1 MRVAGISE
9 QGATG
14 GVAGNERL
22 TNSTSAV
29 LFVLLAIEGVTILS
43 LRSLLAPHVFIGVVL
58 IPPVLLK
65 VASTGYRF
73 VRYYRGSA
81 PYVRR
86 GPPPILLRALGP
98 LIVFAT
104 AVLLATGVALLV
116 MGRGDGLVRN
126 LHTWSFIAFLVVT
139 SVHVLAHAREVPAQ
153 AAADWRPATRLPGSR
168 GRRAVVLASLI
179 VGLALGAV
187 AVAYDGSWVHRSHH
201 RGEAAAAAR

>member
-9 QGATG
+9 REATG

-22 TNSTSAV
+22 TSSTSAF
-29 LFVLLAIEGVTILS
+29 LFVLLAIEGVTLLS
-43 LRSLLAPHVFIGVVL
+43 LGSLLAPHIFIGVML

-65 VASTGYRF
+65 VASTGYRA
-73 VRYYRGSA
+73 VRYYRGSE

-86 GPPPILLRALGP
+86 GPPPMLLRALGP
-98 LIVFAT
+98 LVVLST

-116 MGRGDGLVRN
+116 IGRGDGVVRN

-139 SVHVLAHAREVPAQ
+139 GVHVLAHAREMPAQ
-153 AAADWRPATRLPGSR
+153 AAADWRPATHLPGSR
-168 GRRAVVLASLI
+168 GRRVVVLGSLI

-187 AVAYDGSWVHRSHH
+187 AVAYDGPWVHRSH
-201 RGEAAAAAR
+201 RGEAAALAR